1 MKLVPPG
8 GLRYEHDKRSAW
20 KSICPLKFDMVF
32 CALPFGLSTS
42 GYVFSKVVRVLVQFW
57 RASGHLV
64 VMFLDDGIGGHKDHH
79 KAIESS
85 SYIRS
90 SLINFGFLIAEGKC
104 VWVPSLQAIWLG
116 YFWNMLVGKIYIAD
130 ERIKKLEISI
140 DSVLSVIANSK
151 MPLIKVRFIAC
162 IIGQII
168 SMQTVLGKIV
178 QLKTRE
184 LYKSIM
190 SRASWN
196 APIMLAKEAVNEL
209 EYWRANVSCMNS
221 TGQYVSP
228 NLDSEVL
235 IYSDASGDG
244 YGGYASYFDTLD
256 ASVLVG
262 STYPSQM
269 HAINGLNDSCDIDME
284 LSHRQLQ
291 SGNNSCSLGE
301 SADSGA
307 SSKVNLA
314 PGRAVTL
321 ESGKDARVLSVGSV
335 HENVHVNKAF
345 RANLR
350 KMLTSHEQFNH
361 CRWVQGSEVTGSW
374 SRSERLKS
382 STWRE
387 VEALRRV
394 MFFNAGLL
402 EGKKVKVYSDNKNVK
417 SILLKGSS
425 KSDLQS
431 VALKVNGFCDK
442 REITL
447 NPEWLPR
454 NLNERADFLSKLSPV
469 DDWGIS
475 TWVYDHLSRAWGH
488 HDIDRFASNLN
499 NKCHIFNSKHW
510 VPGTCAVD
518 AFDQCWHGVKN
529 WMVPPPSLGC
539 KTLKK
544 IVKEKAE
551 GTLILPEWKSAPFWP
566 LLLNS
571 NGSYKPFIAENQILS
586 RLNIITA
593 GRCKKGIFTKNPII
607 IQHDRFQNTFL
618 NLKVGKLTVMVI
630 IILWLIQLQ
639 IRIKVG
645 TSVFS
650 IFVTCKLTHLSQIN
664 RL

>member
-1 MKLVPPG
+1 MCLGAFV
-8 GLRYEHDKRSAW
+8 
-20 KSICPLKFDMVF
+20 
-32 CALPFGLSTS
+32 
-42 GYVFSKVVRVLVQFW
+42 
-57 RASGHLV
+57 AS
-64 VMFLDDGIGGHKDHH
+64 
-79 KAIESS
+79 
-85 SYIRS
+85 Y
-90 SLINFGFLIAEGKC
+90 
-104 VWVPSLQAIWLG
+104 
-116 YFWNMLVGKIYIAD
+116 LVGLFLEYACRKNIYHRR
-130 ERIKKLEISI
+130 ENKKLEISI

-209 EYWRANVSCMNS
+209 EYWRENVSCMNS

-244 YGGYASYFDTLD
+244 YGGYASYLDTLD

-284 LSHRQLQ
+284 LSHRQMQ
-291 SGNNSCSLGE
+291 SGDNGCSLGE

-314 PGRAVTL
+314 SGRAVTL
-321 ESGKDARVLSVGSV
+321 ELGKDARVLSVGSV
-335 HENVHVNKAF
+335 HENVHVNKALLEKY
-345 RANLR
+345 LR
-350 KMLTSHEQFNH
+350 KMLTSHEQYDH
-361 CRWVQGSEVTGSW
+361 CQWLQGSEVTGSM

-387 VEALRRV
+387 VEAVRQV

-431 VALKVNGFCDK
+431 VALKVNEFCDK

-454 NLNERADFLSKLSPV
+454 NLNESADFLSKLSPV
-469 DDWGIS
+469 DD
-475 TWVYDHLSRAWGH
+475 
-488 HDIDRFASNLN
+488 
-499 NKCHIFNSKHW
+499 
-510 VPGTCAVD
+510 
-518 AFDQCWHGVKN
+518 
-529 WMVPPPSLGC
+529 
-539 KTLKK
+539 
-544 IVKEKAE
+544 
-551 GTLILPEWKSAPFWP
+551 
-566 LLLNS
+566 
-571 NGSYKPFIAENQILS
+571 
-586 RLNIITA
+586 
-593 GRCKKGIFTKNPII
+593 
-607 IQHDRFQNTFL
+607 
-618 NLKVGKLTVMVI
+618 
-630 IILWLIQLQ
+630 
-639 IRIKVG
+639 
-645 TSVFS
+645 
-650 IFVTCKLTHLSQIN
+650 
-664 RL
+664 